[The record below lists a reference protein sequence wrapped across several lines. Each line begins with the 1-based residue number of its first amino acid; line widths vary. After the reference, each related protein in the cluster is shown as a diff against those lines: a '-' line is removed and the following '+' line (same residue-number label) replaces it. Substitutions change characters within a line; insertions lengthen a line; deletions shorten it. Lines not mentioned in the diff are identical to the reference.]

1 MIDQKLIC
9 IGNEER
15 WKQALNRFKNFD
27 IYHLPQYHLL
37 AKEMGEG
44 EPYLFLYQQN
54 GEAAALPFLVRDVSK
69 VKGLNGLGYYDATS
83 VYGYPGALTTIDRK
97 SQFAENFRLQFQS
110 SLRKILED
118 LSVVAFFSR
127 ANPLIPTS
135 WLFEGIGDVTN
146 AGTTVAIDLSKSDAD
161 QLKDISKGHKYDI
174 RKAKREGV
182 IVIEDKGFQYLDNF
196 INIYNETM
204 NRVNSDDYYYFVK
217 DYYTNLKDK
226 LGNSVKLYF
235 AKLGDIFIGTSM
247 FLCSNGII
255 QYHLSGTPL
264 KYIKFSGAKVI
275 LDEIRQWGVQNRYKW
290 LHLGGGLGSAEDHL
304 YRFKAGFSNERF
316 PFHIIKMIRDPIIY
330 RGLCEKHDQW
340 LNENNSECRDKDF
353 FPYYR
358 APYQSFSVNE

>member
-1 MIDQKLIC
+1 
-9 IGNEER
+9 
-15 WKQALNRFKNFD
+15 
-27 IYHLPQYHLL
+27 
-37 AKEMGEG
+37 MGEG
-44 EPYLFLYQQN
+44 EPFLFLYQQN

-69 VKGLNGLGYYDATS
+69 IEGLNEFALYDATS
-83 VYGYPGALTTIDRK
+83 VYGYPGVLTTIDQK
-97 SQFAENFRLQFQS
+97 SQFAENFRLQFQIA
-110 SLRKILED
+110 LNKIFED
-118 LSVVAFFSR
+118 LSVVVFFSR
-127 ANPLIPTS
+127 TNPLIPTS

-182 IVIEDKGFQYLDNF
+182 IVIEDKGFQYIDNF

-264 KYIKFSGAKVI
+264 KHINFSGAKVI
-275 LDEIRQWGVQNRYKW
+275 LEEIRQWGMQNEYKW

-304 YRFKAGFSNERF
+304 YRFKAGFSKERF

-330 RGLCEKHDQW
+330 KELCEKRDQW
-340 LNENNSECRDKDF
+340 LSENNFECGDKDF

-358 APYQSFSVNE
+358 APY

>member
-1 MIDQKLIC
+1 MIDQELIG
-9 IGNEER
+9 IGDEER
-15 WKQALNRFKNFD
+15 WKHALDRFMDFD
-27 IYHLPQYHLL
+27 IYHSHQYHLF

-44 EPYLFLYQQN
+44 EPFLFLYQQN
-54 GEAAALPFLVRDVSK
+54 GEVAALPFLVRDVSK

-83 VYGYPGALTTIDRK
+83 VYGYPGVLTTIDRK
-97 SQFAENFRLQFQS
+97 FQFAENFRLQFQS
-110 SLRKILED
+110 SLRKIFED

-146 AGTTVAIDLSKSDAD
+146 AGTTVAIDLSKLDAD

-204 NRVNSDDYYYFVK
+204 NRVNSDNHYYFAK
-217 DYYTNLKDK
+217 DYYINLKDK

-247 FLCSNGII
+247 FFCSNGII

-264 KYIKFSGAKVI
+264 KYIKLSGAKVI
-275 LDEIRQWGVQNRYKW
+275 LDDIRQWGMRNGYKW
-290 LHLGGGLGSAEDHL
+290 LHLGGGLGSSEDHL
-304 YRFKAGFSNERF
+304 YRFKAGFSKERF
-316 PFHIIKMIRDPIIY
+316 PFHVIKMIRDPIIY
-330 RGLCEKHDQW
+330 RELCERRDQW
-340 LNENNSECRDKDF
+340 LSENNSECRDEDF

-358 APYQSFSVNE
+358 APYQSFCVNG